1 MDDIEIYHLSNG
13 YTFFQYKHILLYLLH
28 YICVCLHTHTYMK
41 REYVYTHIYTHFKWS
56 YPTQQIMSLLEA
68 IGYQI
73 QSPRANAGHVLKLL
87 VIDFLETLET
97 IQAAATVLGKALL
110 LKTLHTL
117 ITGHEEIKLI
127 LTKKFPLCWLA
138 FIALEGTI

>member
-1 MDDIEIYHLSNG
+1 
-13 YTFFQYKHILLYLLH
+13 
-28 YICVCLHTHTYMK
+28 MK

-68 IGYQI
+68 IGFQI
-73 QSPRANAGHVLKLL
+73 QSPGANAGHVLKLL

-117 ITGHEEIKLI
+117 ITSHEEIKLI

-138 FIALEGTI
+138 FIALEGII

>member
-1 MDDIEIYHLSNG
+1 M
-13 YTFFQYKHILLYLLH
+13 
-28 YICVCLHTHTYMK
+28 
-41 REYVYTHIYTHFKWS
+41 
-56 YPTQQIMSLLEA
+56 QQIMSLLEA

-73 QSPRANAGHVLKLL
+73 KSPVANAGHLLKLL

-97 IQAAATVLGKALL
+97 IQATTTILGKALL

-117 ITGHEEIKLI
+117 ITGHEAIKLI

-138 FIALEGTI
+138 SIAL

>member
-1 MDDIEIYHLSNG
+1 MFTYTHIYEER
-13 YTFFQYKHILLYLLH
+13 
-28 YICVCLHTHTYMK
+28 ICIH
-41 REYVYTHIYTHFKWS
+41 THIYTHFNWS

-68 IGYQI
+68 IGFQI
-73 QSPRANAGHVLKLL
+73 QSPGANAGHVLKLL
-87 VIDFLETLET
+87 VIDFLETLKT

-127 LTKKFPLCWLA
+127 LTKKFPLC
-138 FIALEGTI
+138 